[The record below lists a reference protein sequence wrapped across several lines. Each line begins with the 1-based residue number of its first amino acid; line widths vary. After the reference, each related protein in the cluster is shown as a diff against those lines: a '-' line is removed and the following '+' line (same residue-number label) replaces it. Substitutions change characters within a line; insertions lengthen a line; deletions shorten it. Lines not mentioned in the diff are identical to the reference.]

1 MTRKRN
7 ILKGR
12 LYEYGY
18 NYQDLA
24 DYLGMSLSYTSQRVN
39 GCKDWK
45 VTDLKKIGK
54 LLDIDD
60 SDLMKYVI

>member
-1 MTRKRN
+1 MITRKRN

-18 NYQDLA
+18 TYQDLA

-39 GCKDWK
+39 GDKQWK
-45 VTDLKKIGK
+45 VDELKKIGQFLEIEPSE
-54 LLDIDD
+54 LLN
-60 SDLMKYVI
+60 YA